1 MIEAFGLQLN
11 IKSIHMFLSPSAHK
25 KDKEGPRSLVFPH
38 EDPRKRDRTPTR
50 WLSLTAAKFTKCLSV
65 FAGMRRVNYYVK
77 HLIQASYTSESRTKL
92 AEYGADVNFLQPMFD
107 AWTKQTPRCWSIL
120 HYFAADAALQNHT
133 KRWPREMNA
142 FGVLDCVIM
151 SHLDCVW
158 VVWAWHPRIS
168 LGFCSCLLLRI

>member
-92 AEYGADVNFLQPMFD
+92 AGMVPMSTFCSPCL
-107 AWTKQTPRCWSIL
+107 TLERNKL
-120 HYFAADAALQNHT
+120 LAADLYYIILLQMQHCRT
-133 KRWPREMNA
+133 TQKGGHEKWTLSV
-142 FGVLDCVIM
+142 FLIV
-151 SHLDCVW
+151 
-158 VVWAWHPRIS
+158 
-168 LGFCSCLLLRI
+168 